1 MNAMCRRRRTNYKK
15 RKREMITADVYVMY
29 VCRCR
34 GRELSE
40 TYSNMQI
47 NVSTSEA
54 SVAEA
59 TWQGLILVFVEVD
72 WCNSHV
78 EKSL

>member
-1 MNAMCRRRRTNYKK
+1 MQCAGGGELITRQS
-15 RKREMITADVYVMY
+15 KREMITTNVYLMY

-34 GRELSE
+34 GRDFSE

-59 TWQGLILVFVEVD
+59 T
-72 WCNSHV
+72 
-78 EKSL
+78 